1 VALMEVLPSHIV
13 PVRLMFRIKPLQT
26 LGPRSFSGKQQV
38 QVTDSGYWVAS
49 LAEFP
54 IVHRDQILDWRGI
67 VASLEGMAGDLV
79 VGPFDDLRAPTFG
92 SFPPVITGI
101 PHSDGATFSDGSG
114 YSQSTIRITLAG
126 DLPLRATSAVLTIH
140 QAGAL
145 QRGMYFSVYDGLR
158 PSLHII
164 TKPPEIDGNQAT
176 IQFRPPLRF
185 AVESGATV
193 DFATPKALM
202 NLASADEGA
211 LDLDM
216 GRWAKPSLELVESW
230 NGL

>member
-1 VALMEVLPSHIV
+1 MEALPSHIV

-67 VASLEGMAGDLV
+67 MASLEGMAGDLV
-79 VGPFDDLRAPTFG
+79 VGPYDDLRAPIRNG
-92 SFPPVITGI
+92 VPPLVAGI
-101 PHSDGATFSDGSG
+101 PTSDGVLFPAGTD
-114 YSQSTIRITLAG
+114 YMQSTIKVTLANNR
-126 DLPLRATSAVLTIH
+126 PLRATTAALSVER
-140 QAGAL
+140 AGPIR
-145 QRGMYFSVYDGLR
+145 RGMYFSLTDGDR
-158 PSLHII
+158 PSMHII
-164 TKPPEIDGNQAT
+164 TKQPTTSGGNVN

-185 AVESGATV
+185 AAASGATV
-193 DFATPKALM
+193 DFANPRAVM

-216 GRWAKPSLELVESW
+216 GRWARPSLELVESW

>member
-1 VALMEVLPSHIV
+1 MEILASHLV
-13 PVRLMFRIKPLQT
+13 PTRIMFRIKPMQD
-26 LGPRSFSGKQQV
+26 LGPRSFGGKQQV
-38 QVTDSGYWVAS
+38 GVTDAGYWVGS
-49 LAEFP
+49 LGQFP
-54 IVHRDQILDWRGI
+54 IADRDQILDWRGI
-67 VASLEGMAGDLV
+67 IASLEGMAGDLM

-92 SFPPVITGI
+92 AFPPVVTGI

-126 DLPLRATSAVLTIH
+126 ALPRRATSAVLTIH

-145 QRGMYFSVYDGLR
+145 QRGMYFSVYEGLR

-164 TKPPEIDGNQAT
+164 TKPPEIDGNHAT

-216 GRWAKPSLELVESW
+216 GRWARPSLELVESW
-230 NGL
+230 SGV